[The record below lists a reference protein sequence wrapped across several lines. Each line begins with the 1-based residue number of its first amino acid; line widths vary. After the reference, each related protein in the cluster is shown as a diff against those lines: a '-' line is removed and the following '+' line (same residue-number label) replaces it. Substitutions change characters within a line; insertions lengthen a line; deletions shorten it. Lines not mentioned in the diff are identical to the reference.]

1 MASSPTY
8 DPNLMEQANGYAK
21 IQATKAPCTPS
32 APLLN
37 RATQGLYPP
46 GSTFKTITAAAALD
60 DHVFGPSSGFNDPGY
75 CTEYGKQVHNAN
87 DQSGPER
94 FGNITLFDAYVH
106 SVNAVFCMVGQK
118 LGAGRILE
126 EAKKFGFY
134 SLPPLETPA
143 NARSA
148 SGLYNRGKLWYPK
161 SPQFDVDPGRL
172 AFGQERMLVTP
183 LQMAM
188 VAATIANGGVVMRP
202 YSVAKVTASN
212 GSTVT
217 RTRPDALGR
226 VISGNVAAEITS
238 MMVGVVQSGTGTSA
252 QIPGV
257 QVAGKTGTAETGIQG
272 VNTTWF
278 ICFAPADHPRYAV
291 AAVVERQHGYGGSVA
306 APIAKAVLQ
315 ALLGRG

>member
-1 MASSPTY
+1 
-8 DPNLMEQANGYAK
+8 
-21 IQATKAPCTPS
+21 
-32 APLLN
+32 
-37 RATQGLYPP
+37 
-46 GSTFKTITAAAALD
+46 
-60 DHVFGPSSGFNDPGY
+60 
-75 CTEYGKQVHNAN
+75 
-87 DQSGPER
+87 
-94 FGNITLFDAYVH
+94 VH
-106 SVNAVFCMVGQK
+106 SINSVFCNIGIRM
-118 LGAGRILE
+118 GATAILQT
-126 EAKKFGFY
+126 AKKFGFY

-143 NARSA
+143 NERSA
-148 SGLYNRGKLWYPK
+148 SGLYNHNKLFFPK
-161 SPQFDVDPGRL
+161 SDAQVDPGRL

-226 VISGNVAAEITS
+226 VVSGNVAAEITS